1 MSDVELSGLTKRYG
15 ETLAVS
21 DVSLRV
27 DEGEFFSLLGPSG
40 CGKTTTLRMIAGFV
54 RPNEGRVFIGGED
67 MTLLP
72 PEKRGIGIVFQN
84 YAIFPH
90 MTVFDNI
97 AFGLKMR
104 KVPKREIRSRV
115 GKALEQVNLDG
126 YERRYQRELS
136 GGEQQRVALARV
148 LITEPKILLL
158 DEPLSALDKKLR
170 EEMKYWIKGLQ
181 HSLGITTVYVTH
193 DQGEA
198 LTMSDRIAVMNR
210 ARVVQIGAPDTIY
223 EHPADRF
230 VTDFIGESNILEA
243 RVAAVSGDECRVAV
257 GRVEFAAPRRDG
269 IETGQTV
276 GFVVRPERVL
286 IGPAAQA
293 VDGPKVTATVVD
305 RSYQGAIIRYRL
317 QFEGQE
323 IVAEV
328 PNRPDQPDLAD
339 GAEAVIGWTVAS
351 SELLVD

>member
-1 MSDVELSGLTKRYG
+1 M
-15 ETLAVS
+15 
-21 DVSLRV
+21 
-27 DEGEFFSLLGPSG
+27 
-40 CGKTTTLRMIAGFV
+40 
-54 RPNEGRVFIGGED
+54 
-67 MTLLP
+67 
-72 PEKRGIGIVFQN
+72 
-84 YAIFPH
+84 
-90 MTVFDNI
+90 
-97 AFGLKMR
+97 
-104 KVPKREIRSRV
+104 
-115 GKALEQVNLDG
+115 
-126 YERRYQRELS
+126 
-136 GGEQQRVALARV
+136 ALARV

-286 IGPAAQA
+286 IGAAAQA

-328 PNRPDQPDLAD
+328 PNRPDQPNLAD

>member
-1 MSDVELSGLTKRYG
+1 M
-15 ETLAVS
+15 
-21 DVSLRV
+21 
-27 DEGEFFSLLGPSG
+27 
-40 CGKTTTLRMIAGFV
+40 
-54 RPNEGRVFIGGED
+54 
-67 MTLLP
+67 
-72 PEKRGIGIVFQN
+72 
-84 YAIFPH
+84 
-90 MTVFDNI
+90 
-97 AFGLKMR
+97 
-104 KVPKREIRSRV
+104 
-115 GKALEQVNLDG
+115 
-126 YERRYQRELS
+126 
-136 GGEQQRVALARV
+136 ALARV

-210 ARVVQIGAPDTIY
+210 AKIVQIGAPDTIY

-269 IETGQTV
+269 IETGQPV

-286 IGPAAQA
+286 IGAAAEA

-305 RSYQGAIIRYRL
+305 RSYQGRDHPLPTAARRPGGRRGGPQPARPARPSPTEPKPQIRLDRGEQRAAGRL
-317 QFEGQE
+317 
-323 IVAEV
+323 ISPAPAPV
-328 PNRPDQPDLAD
+328 PLARILSPPTRL
-339 GAEAVIGWTVAS
+339 GAPSRITIS
-351 SELLVD
+351 FQ

>member
-1 MSDVELSGLTKRYG
+1 MSDVELSNLTKRYG
-15 ETLAVS
+15 ETLAV
-21 DVSLRV
+21 DDLSLRV
-27 DEGEFFSLLGPSG
+27 EEGEFFSLLGPSG

-54 RPNEGRVFIGGED
+54 RPNDGRVLIGGED

-90 MTVFDNI
+90 MNVFDNI

-104 KVPKREIRSRV
+104 KAPRREIRVRV
-115 GKALEQVNLDG
+115 QRALDQVNLGG

-170 EEMKYWIKGLQ
+170 EEMKYWIKELQ
-181 HSLGITTVYVTH
+181 QSLGITTVYVTH

-198 LTMSDRIAVMNR
+198 LTMSDQIAVMNR
-210 ARVVQIGAPDTIY
+210 ARVVQIGAPDAVY

-243 RVAAVSGDECRVAV
+243 RVAAVNEHECRIAI
-257 GRVEFAAPRRDG
+257 GGIELAAPG
-269 IETGQTV
+269 SK
-276 GFVVRPERVL
+276 
-286 IGPAAQA
+286 PAS
-293 VDGPKVTATVVD
+293 P
-305 RSYQGAIIRYRL
+305 S
-317 QFEGQE
+317 
-323 IVAEV
+323 
-328 PNRPDQPDLAD
+328 
-339 GAEAVIGWTVAS
+339 AS
-351 SELLVD
+351 WFGSSAC